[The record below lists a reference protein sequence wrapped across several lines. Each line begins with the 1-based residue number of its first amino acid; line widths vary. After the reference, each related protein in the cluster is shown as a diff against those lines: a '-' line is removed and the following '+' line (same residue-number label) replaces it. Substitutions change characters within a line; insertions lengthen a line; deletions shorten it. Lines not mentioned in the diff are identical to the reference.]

1 MIGVKSTAS
10 LGRRKAVEA
19 KWDNFPCRRQRYAQP
34 DDSQVPDALLPFD
47 RPTFQHAP
55 RTLLRDGR
63 WANARVERAEIA
75 GRRWVIKDFAPRA
88 WWVRNSIGRLF
99 VRRELATLRCLHGID
114 GVPPDAFRLDAHAI
128 AFGYIDGET
137 LGRVEA
143 EKQTAEYFAALET
156 LLREIHARGIVHL
169 DTRGTGNVLMR
180 TNGTPALIDFQSAIA
195 TRWMPASWRRFLEQ
209 VDLTGV
215 YKKWLQR
222 DPASMGPER
231 TALNERMLR
240 WRRFWVLR
248 GYAGARK
255 THPAKARPTDA
266 P

>member
-1 MIGVKSTAS
+1 
-10 LGRRKAVEA
+10 
-19 KWDNFPCRRQRYAQP
+19 
-34 DDSQVPDALLPFD
+34 LPTFD
-47 RPTFQHAP
+47 RSAFRQAR

-63 WANARVERAEIA
+63 WANARVERAAIA
-75 GRRWVIKDFAPRA
+75 GRSWVVKDFRA
-88 WWVRNSIGRLF
+88 RSWWVRNTIGRLF
-99 VRRELATLRCLHGID
+99 VRRELATLQRLHGID

-137 LGRVEA
+137 LGRIDAVR
-143 EKQTAEYFAALET
+143 QTGAYFTALED
-156 LLREIHARGIVHL
+156 LLRAIHSRGVVHL

-180 TNGTPALIDFQSAIA
+180 PDGAPALIDFQSALS
-195 TRWMPASWRRFLEQ
+195 TRWMPDTWRRFLEQ

-222 DPASMGPER
+222 DPATMGPER
-231 TALNERMLR
+231 MAVNERMLR

-255 THPAKARPTDA
+255 THPAKADPTDA

>member
-1 MIGVKSTAS
+1 
-10 LGRRKAVEA
+10 L
-19 KWDNFPCRRQRYAQP
+19 P
-34 DDSQVPDALLPFD
+34 PFD
-47 RPTFQHAP
+47 RSTFESAR

-63 WANARVERAEIA
+63 WANARVERADIA
-75 GRRWVIKDFAPRA
+75 GRSWVVKDFRA
-88 WWVRNSIGRLF
+88 RSWWVRNTIGRLF
-99 VRRELATLRCLHGID
+99 VRRELATLQRLGGID

-137 LGRVEA
+137 LGRVDVA
-143 EKQTAEYFAALET
+143 RQTAVYFTALEH
-156 LLREIHARGIVHL
+156 LLLAIHARGVVHL

-180 TNGTPALIDFQSAIA
+180 PDGAPALIDFQSALS
-195 TRWMPASWRRFLEQ
+195 TRWIPSAWRRFLEQ

-222 DPASMGPER
+222 DPATMGPER
-231 TALNERMLR
+231 IAVNERMLR

-255 THPAKARPTDA
+255 SHPAKTHPTDA